1 MSDRPPA
8 EASPGQPARS
18 SALTS
23 RALWVV
29 GLRRAE
35 LREGALSPLAP
46 GHVRVRARAS
56 GISRGTESLV
66 FNGLVPESEHAR
78 MRGPFQEG
86 AFPWPVKYGYCVVGT
101 IVGGDAAREGE
112 RVFCLHPHQTLFDVP
127 AAAALPVPA
136 DVPDRRATLAAN
148 LETAINA
155 LWDARPLV
163 GDRIAVIGAGS
174 VGLLAA
180 WLAARIP
187 GTAVTLVEPDPG
199 RAATAGAL
207 GLAVATPEAAPGDND
222 LVIHAS
228 GRPEGLVRAL
238 ELAGDEAAVIELSW
252 YGKRPV
258 PLPLGAAFHARRL
271 RLISSQ
277 VGQLPPERR
286 PRWTH
291 ARRLALALELLRD
304 QALDTLI
311 GAVIPFA
318 SLPDALPRVLD
329 TAHPQPWA
337 VVDYGA

>member
-1 MSDRPPA
+1 MTDA
-8 EASPGQPARS
+8 
-18 SALTS
+18 

-29 GLRRAE
+29 GMRRAE
-35 LREGALSPLAP
+35 LRESALPPLAP
-46 GHVRVRARAS
+46 GHVRVRMTAS

-66 FNGLVPESEHAR
+66 FGGLVPESEHAR
-78 MRGPFQEG
+78 MRCPFQEG
-86 AFPWPVKYGYCVVGT
+86 AFPWPVKYGYCAVGV
-101 IVGGDAAREGE
+101 IVAGDPARAGQ

-127 AAAALPVPA
+127 AAAAMPIPA

-148 LETAINA
+148 METAVNA
-155 LWDARPLV
+155 LWDASPRV

-180 WLAARIP
+180 VLAGRVP
-187 GTAVTLVEPDPG
+187 GAAVTLVEPDPG
-199 RAATAGAL
+199 RAATAEAL
-207 GLAVATPEAAPGDND
+207 GLAVATPDEASGDND

-228 GRPEGLVRAL
+228 GRPEGLARGL
-238 ELAGDEAAVIELSW
+238 ELAGDEAAVVELSW

-286 PRWTH
+286 PRWTN
-291 ARRLALALELLRD
+291 ARRLALALDLLRD
-304 QALDTLI
+304 PSFDALI
-311 GAVIPFA
+311 GAVVPFA

-329 TAHPQPWA
+329 STHPQPWA
-337 VVDYGA
+337 VVSYDA

>member
-1 MSDRPPA
+1 MSVDCARA
-8 EASPGQPARS
+8 FWVVRPGQGEIRPETLPEA
-18 SALTS
+18 TGDQ
-23 RALWVV
+23 VV
-29 GLRRAE
+29 
-35 LREGALSPLAP
+35 
-46 GHVRVRARAS
+46 VRTEYS
-56 GISRGTESLV
+56 GISRGTEALV
-66 FNGLVPESEHAR
+66 FNGLVPESEHGR
-78 MRGPFQEG
+78 MRCPFQQG
-86 AFPWPVKYGYCVVGT
+86 DFPWPVKYGYCAVGE
-101 IVGGDAAREGE
+101 IVAGDASRHGQ

-127 AAAALPVPA
+127 EAAALPIPA

-148 LETAINA
+148 METAVNA
-155 LWDARPLV
+155 LWDARPTV

-180 WLAARIP
+180 WLAARVP
-187 GTAVTLVEPDPG
+187 GTSVTVVEPDPG

-238 ELAGDEAAVIELSW
+238 ELAGDEATVVEVSW

-258 PLPLGAAFHARRL
+258 PLPLGEAFHARRL

-277 VGQLPPERR
+277 VGNLPPDRR

-291 ARRLALALELLRD
+291 ARRMAVALALLRD
-304 QALDTLI
+304 PAFDTLI

-329 TAHPQPWA
+329 TPHPQPWA
-337 VVDYGA
+337 VVDYGTES

>member
-1 MSDRPPA
+1 MTPSGTGA
-8 EASPGQPARS
+8 
-18 SALTS
+18 

-35 LREGALSPLAP
+35 LREATLPPLAP
-46 GHVRVRARAS
+46 GHVRVAARAS
-56 GISRGTESLV
+56 GISRGTEALV
-66 FNGLVPESEHAR
+66 FDGLVPESEHAR
-78 MRGPFQEG
+78 MRCPFQEG
-86 AFPWPVKYGYCVVGT
+86 AFPWPVKYGYCAVGT
-101 IVGGDAAREGE
+101 IVDGDAARVGE

-127 AAAALPVPA
+127 AAAALAIPA

-155 LWDARPLV
+155 LWDARPAV

-180 WLAARIP
+180 WLATRIP
-187 GTAVTLVEPDPG
+187 GTRVTMVEPDPG
-199 RAATAGAL
+199 RAATAAAL
-207 GLAVATPEAAPGDND
+207 GLHVAMPDAARGNND
-222 LVIHAS
+222 LVLHAS

-238 ELAGDEAAVIELSW
+238 ELAGDEATIVELSW

-271 RLISSQ
+271 RLIASQ

-286 PRWTH
+286 PRWNH
-291 ARRLALALELLRD
+291 ARRLALALALLR
-304 QALDTLI
+304 APELDTLI

-318 SLPDALPRVLD
+318 ALPDALPRVLD

>member
-1 MSDRPPA
+1 VT
-8 EASPGQPARS
+8 EA
-18 SALTS
+18 

-35 LREGALSPLAP
+35 LRAAALPALAP
-46 GHVRVRARAS
+46 HHVRVRARAS

-66 FNGLVPESEHAR
+66 FDGLVPESEHAR
-78 MRGPFQEG
+78 MRCPFQDG
-86 AFPWPVKYGYCVVGT
+86 TFPWPVKYGYCAVGT
-101 IVGGDAAREGE
+101 IVGGDGSREGE

-127 AAAALPVPA
+127 QAAALPIPD

-148 LETAINA
+148 METAVNA
-155 LWDARPLV
+155 LWDARPAV

-180 WLAARIP
+180 WLATRVP
-187 GTAVTLVEPDPG
+187 GTSVTVVEPDPG
-199 RAATAGAL
+199 RAATASAL
-207 GLAVATPEAAPGDND
+207 GLAVATPEAAQGDND
-222 LVIHAS
+222 LVLHAS

-238 ELAGDEAAVIELSW
+238 ELAGNEAAIVELSW

-271 RLISSQ
+271 RLIASQ
-277 VGQLPPERR
+277 VGQLPPNRR

-291 ARRLALALELLRD
+291 ARRLALALELLR
-304 QALDTLI
+304 APELDVLI

-329 TAHPQPWA
+329 TAHPQPWV
-337 VVDYGA
+337 VVDYGVTP

>member
-1 MSDRPPA
+1 MTA
-8 EASPGQPARS
+8 A
-18 SALTS
+18 
-23 RALWVV
+23 RALWIV

-35 LREGALSPLAP
+35 LRDGALPPLAS
-46 GHVRVRARAS
+46 GHVRVRMRAS
-56 GISRGTESLV
+56 AISRGTEALV
-66 FNGLVPESEHAR
+66 FGGLVPESEHAR
-78 MRGPFQEG
+78 MRCPFQEG
-86 AFPWPVKYGYCVVGT
+86 AFPWPVKYGYCAVGE
-101 IVGGDAAREGE
+101 IVAGDAARLGE

-127 AAAALPVPA
+127 AAATFAIPP
-136 DVPDRRATLAAN
+136 DVTDRRATLAAN

-155 LWDARPLV
+155 LWDARPAL

-174 VGLLAA
+174 VGLLTA
-180 WLAARIP
+180 WLASRIP
-187 GTAVTLVEPDPG
+187 GSAVTVVEPDPG

-207 GLAVATPEAAPGDND
+207 GLAVATPDAARGDND

-228 GRPEGLVRAL
+228 GRPEGLARAL
-238 ELAGDEAAVIELSW
+238 ELAGDEAAVVELSW
-252 YGKRPV
+252 YGKLPV

-271 RLISSQ
+271 KLVSSQ

-291 ARRLALALELLRD
+291 ARRLALALELLREP
-304 QALDTLI
+304 ALDTLI